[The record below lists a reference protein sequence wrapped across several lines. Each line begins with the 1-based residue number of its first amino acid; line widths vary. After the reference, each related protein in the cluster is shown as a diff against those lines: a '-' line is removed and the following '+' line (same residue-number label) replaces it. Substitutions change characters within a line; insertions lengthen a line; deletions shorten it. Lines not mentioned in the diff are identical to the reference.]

1 MKKLIAAALFN
12 CSFLLGFA
20 QSDTISCKLYQNNCN
35 IGIGTSDPKESLH
48 LKECNFLIQDK
59 EERAIIMKRETTFTS
74 GLSGTSPNPI
84 FHIGRINSGGDG
96 DPEFRFL
103 YKDDLLKSEI
113 PVLEFDRKGIVASV
127 KPAFPDSQ
135 RIGSHFE
142 GFYSGA
148 EYPYF
153 RLNSYPKMRLEMGA
167 GGIEDVDV
175 AIERFSKKTLGFYTG
190 KVPQVVIDP
199 LGNLG
204 IGTTKPAS
212 KVEVATGDFYISCDT
227 CGLTLKS
234 PNGKKWKITV
244 SNTGELFIKE
254 ITSHSGI
261 INNGMD
267 EKIIIYPNPSNNRI
281 TVELSDKDY
290 KLVDVEIFNLD
301 GKMIYMKQYSQ
312 NAFDINISDFPNSLY
327 VLNIKDNN
335 GNLIQ
340 TKKII
345 KN

>member
-1 MKKLIAAALFN
+1 MKKLIPAVLFS
-12 CSFLLGFA
+12 CISLSGFA
-20 QSDTISCKLYQNNCN
+20 QIDTISCNLYQNNCN
-35 IGIGTSDPKESLH
+35 IGIRTSNPREMLH
-48 LKECNFLIQDK
+48 LVDGNFLIEGGK
-59 EERAIIMKRETTFTS
+59 ETAIIIKKDTTYSSIES
-74 GLSGTSPNPI
+74 GESPDPI
-84 FHIGRINSGGDG
+84 FYLGRIVRAGDG

-103 YKDDLLKSEI
+103 YKDTLLKKEI

-127 KPAFPDSQ
+127 KPAPPSKQ
-135 RIGSHFE
+135 YRGSHFE
-142 GFYSGA
+142 GFYHGA
-148 EYPYF
+148 IHPYF
-153 RLNSYPKMRLEMGA
+153 RLNSHPKMRLEMGA
-167 GGIEDVDV
+167 GGTEDVDV
-175 AIERFSKKTLGFYTG
+175 AIERFSTKTLGFYTG
-190 KVPQVVIDP
+190 KDCQVVIDQ

-204 IGTTKPAS
+204 IGTSKPIS
-212 KVEVATGDFYISCDT
+212 KVEIATGDLLISCDT

-244 SNTGELFIKE
+244 SDKGELSTKE

-261 INNGMD
+261 ITNGMD

-281 TVELSDKDY
+281 TVELSDKNY
-290 KLVDVEIFNLD
+290 RLVDVEIFNLD

-312 NAFDINISDFPNSLY
+312 NAFDINISDFPNNLY
-327 VLNIKDNN
+327 VLNIKDKY